1 MGKDGTVRQSG
12 KLGSL
17 SADDPARGGE
27 GRPRA
32 PYHAPTLNALL
43 IENSAA
49 AAGGKLTT
57 AREREQGTP
66 VVLPSSHP
74 ERSGSRI
81 SRTCPHVVLD
91 PKHCGHP

>member
-1 MGKDGTVRQSG
+1 MIGNGLDQAVTPRPPGEAGTKEETAMGKDGTVRQSG

-49 AAGGKLTT
+49 AAGGT
-57 AREREQGTP
+57 ANDGAGKGAGNAGGA
-66 VVLPSSHP
+66 S
-74 ERSGSRI
+74 
-81 SRTCPHVVLD
+81 
-91 PKHCGHP
+91 